1 MLSEDKKKISHLT
14 FQIFGKQE
22 TETFFP
28 YNSPSA
34 IVSKSKKF
42 PFNKIESLF
51 VNVSVYDDWRLYR
64 GLGLTFSYI

>member
-1 MLSEDKKKISHLT
+1 MLSEGKEKKSHLT

-34 IVSKSKKF
+34 IVSRSKKF

-51 VNVSVYDDWRLYR
+51 VNVSVHDE
-64 GLGLTFSYI
+64 